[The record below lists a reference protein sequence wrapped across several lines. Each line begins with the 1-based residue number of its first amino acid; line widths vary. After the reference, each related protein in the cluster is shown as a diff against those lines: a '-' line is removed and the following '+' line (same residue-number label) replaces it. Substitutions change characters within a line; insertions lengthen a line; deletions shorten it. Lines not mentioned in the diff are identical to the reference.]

1 MQAERTVY
9 EDEGTLQLEAQVLD
23 ETFRPVPGAVVNVTA
38 AADSGDIAPVTVEPS
53 GRDDGRYRLRVQAAV
68 PGMYRVQMTAKVGDR
83 ALGEAE
89 THLRRVDGVR
99 EQFGLYQHRPML
111 ERIARE
117 TGGRYWALGDLAGLP
132 EAIRYSRAGMVER
145 QTLDLWNMPLALLLL
160 ALLKL
165 SEWMLRRLWRRL

>member
-1 MQAERTVY
+1 VY
-9 EDEGTLQLEAQVLD
+9 EDEGTAQIEAQVLD
-23 ETFRPVPGAVVNVTA
+23 ETFRPVPGAAVSITA
-38 AADSGDIAPVTVEPS
+38 AADSGAAAPVSVEPS
-53 GRDDGRYRLRVQAAV
+53 GRDDGRYRVRVQAAT
-68 PGMYRVQMTAKVGDR
+68 PGMYRVEMTAKVGDR
-83 ALGEAE
+83 ALGQAE
-89 THLRRVDGVR
+89 LHLRRVDGVR

-117 TGGRYWALGDLAGLP
+117 TGGRYWTLGDLAGLP

-165 SEWMLRRLWRRL
+165 SEWLLRRLWRRL

>member
-1 MQAERTVY
+1 MRRALVRGTWSVAAEV
-9 EDEGTLQLEAQVLD
+9 
-23 ETFRPVPGAVVNVTA
+23 
-38 AADSGDIAPVTVEPS
+38 
-53 GRDDGRYRLRVQAAV
+53 RYGLT
-68 PGMYRVQMTAKVGDR
+68 PPVGDR
-83 ALGEAE
+83 ALGQAE

-117 TGGRYWALGDLAGLP
+117 TGGRYWTLDDLAGLP

-165 SEWMLRRLWRRL
+165 SEWLLRRLWRRL